1 MSLATII
8 LAAGASNRLGGQPK
22 QLLTQDGTSLIQRI
36 VQTALSL
43 KAGPV
48 IVVLGANQSLIQP
61 VIQHLPVQ
69 LVTNPNWQEGL
80 ASSLHAGLTSL
91 TDTSIESFLV
101 LLTDQPFVTVDLLQ
115 KVINTQQQTG
125 KGIVACRYGNPDHL
139 GVPALFSI
147 SYRST
152 FMQLSGDVGARKLI
166 QQHADDCAEVAFDLG
181 TIDLDTWADVE
192 KWQGGPGAGV
202 SIDWKA

>member
-43 KAGPV
+43 QSGPV

-61 VIQHLPVQ
+61 EIEQLPIQIVR
-69 LVTNPNWQEGL
+69 NPDWQEGL
-80 ASSLHAGLTSL
+80 SSSLRAGLNNL
-91 TDTSIESFLV
+91 AGDSIEYFLV
-101 LLTDQPFVTVDLLQ
+101 LLTDQPFVTTALLQ
-115 KVINTQQQTG
+115 QLITTQQQTG
-125 KGIVACRYGNPDHL
+125 KGIVACRYGDSGHL

-147 SYRST
+147 RYQSA
-152 FMQLSGDVGARKLI
+152 FMNLSGDVGARKLI
-166 QQHADDCAEVAFDLG
+166 QQYADDCAAVPFDLG

-192 KWQGGPGAGV
+192 KWQGARSRDGGE
-202 SIDWKA
+202 